1 MMNLADSMKHV
12 LKNKS
17 QNIFALIVKE
27 DFTRIVKDFAG
38 GVLDLNNKS
47 KNAYKKFSLKESFIN
62 VKDSIHSSVLLFKAI
77 PQRVSDGFKI
87 FGDEL
92 MAEVDKFSDPKQKT
106 VFCMKVLAGLS
117 KFAVSSAYDVGIG
130 DGKILRLGKNKNIIP
145 NIVISRL
152 MFKTIQSFLVRLI
165 QEMEKEITDLE
176 ELKNLQNYKDIILD
190 DSANAIDK
198 FFQGVTDP
206 NDRAFIIVDNFKN
219 YILTGVQ
226 VTDASE

>member
-1 MMNLADSMKHV
+1 MNLADSMKHV

-17 QNIFALIVKE
+17 QNIFGLIIKE
-27 DFTRIVKDFAG
+27 DFTRIVKDFAV
-38 GVLDLNNKS
+38 GVLDINNRS
-47 KNAYKKFSLKESFIN
+47 KNAYKKFSLKESFVN
-62 VKDSIHSSVLLFKAI
+62 GKDSIQSSILLVKAI

-87 FGDEL
+87 FGNEL
-92 MAEVDKFSDPKQKT
+92 ITEMDKFSDPKQKT

-117 KFAVSSAYDVGIG
+117 KFAFSSAYDVGIG

-145 NIVISRL
+145 SIVISKL

-165 QEMEKEITDLE
+165 EEMEKEISDSG
-176 ELKNLQNYKDIILD
+176 ELKNLQNYKNIILD

-206 NDRAFIIVDNFKN
+206 NDRAFIIVDNFKK
-219 YILTGVQ
+219 YILTG
-226 VTDASE
+226 D

>member
-1 MMNLADSMKHV
+1 MNLADSMKHV

-27 DFTRIVKDFAG
+27 DFTKTVKDFAG
-38 GVLDLNNKS
+38 VVLDLNTRS
-47 KNAYKKFSLKESFIN
+47 RSAYKNFSLKESFIN
-62 VKDSIHSSVLLFKAI
+62 VKDSIEGSVLLFKAI

-87 FGDEL
+87 FGDEF
-92 MAEVDKFSDPKQKT
+92 MSEMDKFSDPKQKT

-130 DGKILRLGKNKNIIP
+130 DGKILRLGKNKNVIP

-176 ELKNLQNYKDIILD
+176 ELKSLQNYKDIILD

-206 NDRAFIIVDNFKN
+206 SDRAFVIVDNFRK
-219 YILTGVQ
+219 YILTG
-226 VTDASE
+226 E

>member
-1 MMNLADSMKHV
+1 MNLADSMKHV

-27 DFTRIVKDFAG
+27 DFTRIVKDFASG
-38 GVLDLNNKS
+38 ILDLNIKS
-47 KNAYKKFSLKESFIN
+47 TYKNFSLKESFIN
-62 VKDSIHSSVLLFKAI
+62 IKDSIQGSVLLLKAI
-77 PQRVSDGFKI
+77 PLRVSDGFKI
-87 FGDEL
+87 FSDEF
-92 MAEVDKFSDPKQKT
+92 MAEIDKFSDPKQKT
-106 VFCMKVLAGLS
+106 VFCMKILAGLS

-130 DGKILRLGKNKNIIP
+130 DGQILRLGKNKNVIP

-165 QEMEKEITDLE
+165 QEMENEITDLE

-198 FFQGVTDP
+198 FFLGVTDP
-206 NDRAFIIVDNFKN
+206 NDRAFVIVDKLKK
-219 YILTGVQ
+219 YILTGEQ
-226 VTDASE
+226 VTEASE